1 MEKVAIKNI
10 ISAIESFAPPALQ
23 DSWDNSGLLVGD
35 ANCIIESALISIDV
49 TEAVVDEAIAKGCGL
64 IIAHHPV
71 IFSGLKRLTGKNE
84 NERVVIKAIKNN
96 IAIYAA
102 HTNIDVVR
110 QGVSW
115 RMAQKLGLEK
125 IQTLIP
131 QKALLKKLVTFVPSD
146 DATKVR
152 EALFDAGAG
161 HIGNYD
167 MCSFNST
174 GEGSF
179 RGSNST
185 NPYKGE
191 KGKLHFE
198 NEIRIE
204 TVFPAFIQNRIVD
217 ALLSTH
223 PYEEVAYDIYSLE
236 NEHQEVGLGIIGSL
250 PEAVDCLTFLK
261 RVKDVVSCQVLRH
274 TPIVSDKIEKIAMV
288 GGAGS
293 SFLKSAMA
301 QNADVFIT
309 ADFKYHQFFDAE
321 NKIVIADIGHYE
333 SEQFT
338 KELFYEIVT
347 NKFSK
352 FALRLSEVVTNPI
365 NYLF

>member
-10 ISAIESFAPPALQ
+10 ISAIESVAPPALQ

-35 ANCIIESALISIDV
+35 ANCVIDSALITIDV

-71 IFSGLKRLTGKNE
+71 IFNGFKRLTGKNE
-84 NERVVIKAIKNN
+84 SERVVIKAVKKD

-102 HTNIDVVR
+102 HTNIDLVR

-115 RMAQKLGLEK
+115 RMANKLGLQN

-131 QKALLKKLVTFVPSD
+131 QKGMLKKLVTFVPVD
-146 DATKVR
+146 DASKVR
-152 EALFDAGAG
+152 NAIFDAGAG

-167 MCSFNST
+167 MCSFNGA

-179 RGSNST
+179 RGSDTT
-185 NPYKGE
+185 NPHKGVKGE
-191 KGKLHFE
+191 LHFE

-204 TVFPAFIQNRIVD
+204 TVFPAFIQNKIIE
-217 ALLSTH
+217 ALLNAH

-236 NEHQEVGLGIIGSL
+236 NEHQGIGLGVIGNL
-250 PEAVDCLTFLK
+250 PLAEDCMCFLG
-261 RVKDVVSCQVLRH
+261 RVKDTFLCQAIRH
-274 TPIVSDKIEKIAMV
+274 TPTVKDKVEKIALV
-288 GGAGS
+288 GGSGS
-293 SFLKSAMA
+293 SFLKAAMA
-301 QNADVFIT
+301 QKADVFIT